1 MKLDVANTTVYYE
14 QHGSTG
20 PQVLILH
27 GWGCDTS
34 FFAPI
39 TAALAENMRVT
50 IIDFPG
56 HGKSGRPPEPWG
68 VPEYAEM
75 VRQLMD
81 ALHLSP
87 CHIIAHSFGGRVA
100 LYLSSHWPQL
110 VGKMIITGG
119 AGLRK
124 PATPEAQK
132 RSQQYQQWKKLCAML
147 KRTRILAKP
156 ADLLADAMRKKYGS
170 PDYNALDE
178 EMRKTFV
185 KVITEDLRPL
195 LPKVQ
200 ASTLLIW
207 GRNDTETPLWMG
219 ETMEQ
224 EIPDAGLVVF
234 DGGTH
239 FAYLEQ
245 WQRFV
250 AVAKHFL
257 IEE

>member
-1 MKLDVANTTVYYE
+1 VQIDVNNANVYYE
-14 QHGSTG
+14 QHGSSG
-20 PQVLILH
+20 PNVLILH
-27 GWGCDTS
+27 GWGCDTT

-39 TAALAENMRVT
+39 TAALAEQMRVT

-68 VPEYAEM
+68 VPEYAGM
-75 VRQLMD
+75 VRNLIGELQL
-81 ALHLSP
+81 AP

-100 LYLSSHWPQL
+100 LYLSSHWPELIDQ
-110 VGKMIITGG
+110 MIITGG

-124 PATPEAQK
+124 PATPESQK
-132 RSQQYQQWKKLCAML
+132 RSREYQRWKKLFSVME
-147 KRTRILAKP
+147 RTHVLAKP
-156 ADLLADAMRKKYGS
+156 AEKLAERVRKKYGS
-170 PDYNALDE
+170 ADYNALDA
-178 EMRKTFV
+178 EMRQTFV
-185 KVITEDLRPL
+185 KVINEDLRPL
-195 LPKVQ
+195 LPCVK

-219 ETMEQ
+219 EVMER

-234 DGGTH
+234 EGGSH

-257 IEE
+257 IKE